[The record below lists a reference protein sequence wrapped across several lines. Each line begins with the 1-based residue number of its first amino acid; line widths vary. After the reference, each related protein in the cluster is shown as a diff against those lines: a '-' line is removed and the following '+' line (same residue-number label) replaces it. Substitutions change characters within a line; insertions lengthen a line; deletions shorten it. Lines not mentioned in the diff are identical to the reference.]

1 MPPEPKKPA
10 TLLEAVCAVQAKAP
24 KLFKTKTAKVKS
36 KTTGAEYQYSF
47 ADLQVIVEQMGPLMA
62 EQGLVFQAFPTMD
75 AQGNP
80 ALRYRLSHAPSG
92 ESDEDTM
99 PLILPQ
105 RDMQGIGSALTY
117 SRRYALC
124 SAMNIVADEDDDG
137 QAAKAPTAADIAR
150 AKANMSDEAK
160 ALLAT
165 VEREGHWVEEGRFKR
180 FLEATGYQE
189 DGLHRLLDWVRA
201 NRPEEESKDA

>member
-137 QAAKAPTAADIAR
+137 QAAKAPTAGDIAR
-150 AKANMSDEAK
+150 AKANMSQEAK
-160 ALLAT
+160 NVQAEAVAT
-165 VEREGHWVEEGRFKR
+165 FKLMPPGVLSEATFNR
-180 FLEATGYQE
+180 YMDATGYTVEGMQ
-189 DGLHRLLDWVRA
+189 RLVDYLKA
-201 NRPEEESKDA
+201 AKDA